1 MDIKNLIK
9 VNIINIVI
17 LLLVCGLYL
26 LFNNVLEMSSAVTIG
41 ITAVLSVFWALY
53 VIYSNYTLLV
63 ADKDYD
69 DDVNSKNYT
78 KKLLNRLRTT
88 GNTKVFAQE
97 RATLCRVYES
107 VISRKSYVE
116 GKGTYSKLY
125 DLYELT
131 ENQIIRNIENAT
143 EYVSTFDYISGKDT
157 GYMRRLANESTV
169 LLDKFNKLMELS
181 VSYDDTSR
189 DYDTRELDDMIE
201 NLEKMKDI
209 GKGKLG
215 A

>member
-9 VNIINIVI
+9 VNIINIVL

-26 LFNNVLEMSSAVTIG
+26 FFDNVLEMSSGFTIG
-41 ITAVLSVFWALY
+41 VTAVLAVFWAVY
-53 VIYSNYTLLV
+53 AIYSNYTLLV
-63 ADKDYD
+63 SDKD

-78 KKLLNRLRTT
+78 KKLLNKLKTT
-88 GNTKVFAQE
+88 GNVKTFAQE

-107 VISRKSYVE
+107 VVSRKSYVE
-116 GKGTYSKLY
+116 GKGTYTKLY

-131 ENQIIRNIENAT
+131 ESQIIRNIENAT
-143 EYVSTFDYISGKDT
+143 EYVSTYDYISGRDT